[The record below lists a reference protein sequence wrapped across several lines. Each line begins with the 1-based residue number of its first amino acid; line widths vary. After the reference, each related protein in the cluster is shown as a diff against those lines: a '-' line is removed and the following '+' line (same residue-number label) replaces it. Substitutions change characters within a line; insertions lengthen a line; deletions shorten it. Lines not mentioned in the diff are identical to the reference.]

1 MEEKLKPCPFCGC
14 ERELMIHAEHMS
26 GGKVVTC
33 HTCDAVGPLGDD
45 EADARKLWNE
55 RKA

>member
-14 ERELMIHAEHMS
+14 KRELMIHAEHMS

-45 EADARKLWNE
+45 ETEARNFWND
-55 RKA
+55 RKS